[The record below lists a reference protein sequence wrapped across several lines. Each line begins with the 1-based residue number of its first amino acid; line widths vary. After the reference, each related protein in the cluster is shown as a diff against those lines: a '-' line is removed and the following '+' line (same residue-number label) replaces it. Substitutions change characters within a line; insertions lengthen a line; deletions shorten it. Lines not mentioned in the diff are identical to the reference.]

1 MQRPY
6 LSSYLS
12 KSSTGIPIIYNATL
26 LDWRHHDLI
35 DFLGLTQFYQVD
47 LLPIKWQPTLETLG
61 DGRTSNVSQSLL
73 NIHTGLAFKRA
84 FSTQSEDQQHSDSES
99 EIFPRLCTELSIL
112 AHPPLRNH
120 PFIVRLE
127 GFCWEL
133 HLDSFGV
140 LPVFVFE
147 KAQGGNLQE
156 FMSSEQGGNLNFAE
170 RKGLCVQIAH
180 ALMTMHGCREFL
192 LEPRYLWYSS

>member
-12 KSSTGIPIIYNATL
+12 KSSTGIPSICNVTL
-26 LDWRHHDLI
+26 LDLKHHDLI
-35 DFLGLTQFYQVD
+35 DFLGLAQFYEVD
-47 LLPIKWQPTLETLG
+47 LLPITWQPALEGLG
-61 DGRTSNVSQSLL
+61 DGRTANVSQSLL
-73 NIHTGLAFKRA
+73 NIQMSLAFKRA
-84 FSTQSEDQQHSDSES
+84 FPTES
-99 EIFPRLCTELSIL
+99 ENQRHWDGESSIFPRLCTELSIL

-133 HLDSFGV
+133 HLDSFGI

-147 KAQGGNLQE
+147 KAHGGNLQK
-156 FMSSEQGGNLNFAE
+156 FMSSEQGGNLTFAE
-170 RKGLCVQIAH
+170 RKALCIQIAH
-180 ALMTMHGCREFL
+180 ALMTMHSCRE
-192 LEPRYLWYSS
+192 SSLRPLRF